1 MAWRARCHFGASTK
15 CHYDPA
21 MIIRKRLAAGVCGL
35 LAALTTAL
43 LPTPAVAGEPSAKPA
58 PKVELVLDV
67 SGSMRAR
74 DIDGQSRMSA
84 AKQAFNEVLDAVPDE
99 VQLGIRTLGAN
110 YPGQDRKLGCKDT
123 KQLYPVGPLDR
134 TEAKTAVGTLAPTG
148 WTPIGP
154 ALLGAADD
162 LKGGGDATRRVVL
175 ITDGEDTCA
184 PLDPCEVAR
193 DIAAQGIHLTVDT
206 LGLLPDA
213 KTRKQLSCIAE
224 ATGGT
229 YTSVRHTDELR
240 DRVHQLVDR
249 AAKPVVTPVATEG
262 AGQCATAPRLKPGL
276 YSDREKFAEHRWYRV
291 DVRPGQE
298 LRASVSIAADRA
310 VNNDY
315 GVLLRA
321 STVHGREIV
330 RGSEAGSGRTDVIS
344 SGLRY
349 PKPAADDTGTDDAPA
364 AETVCLQVSNSFSA
378 PASVKSEPGL
388 PVELAIDVVEGPSDA
403 SDAASFGLGHG
414 WWLLIALTLAGL
426 LAGLVWGWISR
437 WRVTVWRT
445 H

>member
-1 MAWRARCHFGASTK
+1 
-15 CHYDPA
+15 
-21 MIIRKRLAAGVCGL
+21 MITRKRLAAGVCGL
-35 LAALTTAL
+35 LAAMTVAL
-43 LPTPAVAGEPSAKPA
+43 LPTPAVAGEPEAKSS
-58 PKVELVLDV
+58 PKVELTLDV

-74 DIDGQSRMSA
+74 DIDGQSRMAA
-84 AKQAFNEVLDAVPDE
+84 AKQAFNEVLDAVPDD

-110 YPGQDRKLGCKDT
+110 YRGEDRKTGCKDT
-123 KQLYPVGPLDR
+123 RQLYPVGPLDR
-134 TEAKTAVGTLAPTG
+134 TEAKTAVATLAPTG

-162 LKGGGDATRRVVL
+162 LKGGDATRRIVL

-184 PLDPCEVAR
+184 PLDPCQVAR
-193 DIAAQGIHLTVDT
+193 DIAAKGIHLTVDT
-206 LGLLPDA
+206 LGLLPNA
-213 KTRKQLSCIAE
+213 KTRNQLSCIAE

-229 YTSVRHTDELR
+229 YTSVQHTKELR

-249 AAKPVVTPVATEG
+249 AARPVVTPKPTEG
-262 AGQCATAPRLKPGL
+262 TQQCAGAPELKPGL
-276 YSDREKFAEHRWYRV
+276 YTDREKFAEHRWYRV
-291 DVRPGQE
+291 AVRPGQE

-330 RGSEAGSGRTDVIS
+330 RGAEAGDGRTDVIS

-349 PKPAADDTGTDDAPA
+349 PKAPLTSSDDADKPA

-378 PASVKSEPGL
+378 PASVKTDPGM
-388 PVELAIDVVEGPSDA
+388 PVELTVDLVDGPSEA
-403 SDAASFGLGHG
+403 SDAAFSGLGHG
-414 WWLLIALTLAGL
+414 WWFLAAMVLTGL
-426 LAGLVWGWISR
+426 LAGLLWGWISR

-445 H
+445 N